1 MDGSPWHIGIIDDYW
16 WLLGCGDGWSLKI
29 RELKSIWESKQEHMG
44 MGLSLRPWIDW
55 KFVRHFLANLWINAM
70 NKEGIHWLIRS
81 IISKLAISIHFGVV
95 INPHRGYIWYGDR
108 SQGHCKE
115 FYLRRPFMLCWEPSR
130 KFFCEFAKDFFLFA
144 KVGYYES
151 WLLYTLQLVK
161 FVKGLRATTSF
172 RPGVRQE
179 NGSAHLPFPS

>member
-1 MDGSPWHIGIIDDYW
+1 MLVYQRVYLLSLRPPQRSFPFSPAPSSAAPPNCNQHCDPWRPMRTGDFAAGCLSGSDWFNKKNGSKMDGSPWHIGIIDDYW

-44 MGLSLRPWIDW
+44 MGLSLRPRIDW

-115 FYLRRPFMLCWEPSR
+115 F
-130 KFFCEFAKDFFLFA
+130 
-144 KVGYYES
+144 
-151 WLLYTLQLVK
+151 
-161 FVKGLRATTSF
+161 
-172 RPGVRQE
+172 
-179 NGSAHLPFPS
+179 